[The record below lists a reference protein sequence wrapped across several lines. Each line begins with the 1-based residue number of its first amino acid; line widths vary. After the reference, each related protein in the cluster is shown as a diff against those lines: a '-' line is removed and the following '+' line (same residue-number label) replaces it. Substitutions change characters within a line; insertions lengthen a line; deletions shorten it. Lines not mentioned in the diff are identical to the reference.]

1 MPGMDGTG
9 PMGIGPMT
17 GKGLG
22 ICTNTNAAR
31 YGAGFGMG
39 LGFFCRRGFGSGIGR
54 GFAVSPISSKTQK
67 ELLLEQKNLLQQ
79 RIQVID
85 EQLESM

>member
-31 YGAGFGMG
+31 
-39 LGFFCRRGFGSGIGR
+39 
-54 GFAVSPISSKTQK
+54 
-67 ELLLEQKNLLQQ
+67 
-79 RIQVID
+79 
-85 EQLESM
+85 